1 MTIPCFFGFLMCY
14 KKRQCQDT
22 NKEEQVENEMNEE
35 PQNVELPNE
44 YNDVGQTHGVPQDDI
59 QTSH

>member
-1 MTIPCFFGFLMCY
+1 MCY

-22 NKEEQVENEMNEE
+22 NKEEQVENEMKEE

-44 YNDVGQTHGVPQDDI
+44 YNDVGQTHGVPEDDI
-59 QTSH
+59 QTSQ